1 LQHLADGGIAAF
13 ALFVALVVAGIAV
26 AVAAVRRLAGDER
39 AAAVALVA
47 APAAYL
53 LHALVDYSWDFLAAT
68 APVMVA
74 LGVLTGAGRPLLAV
88 KRRLLVA
95 VVSVTALVVF
105 LASFASPR
113 LADRYVRSST
123 RALGDGDFDRSRDRA
138 LWARFF
144 NPLSVEPLYSLARVA
159 ELRRDPDTAE
169 RYYIKAVELQPE
181 NPETWYTHGIFQF
194 DVRDNMC
201 AAYRFLNEAY
211 TLDPAGNQWV
221 RDGPLDIARDA
232 VNAGGCA
239 LGS

>member
-1 LQHLADGGIAAF
+1 
-13 ALFVALVVAGIAV
+13 
-26 AVAAVRRLAGDER
+26 
-39 AAAVALVA
+39 
-47 APAAYL
+47 
-53 LHALVDYSWDFLAAT
+53 
-68 APVMVA
+68 MVA

-95 VVSVTALVVF
+95 VVSVIALVVF

-181 NPETWYTHGIFQF
+181 NPETWYALGIFEFQ
-194 DVRDNMC
+194 VQENLC
-201 AAYRFLNEAY
+201 AAYRFLNNSY
-211 TLDPAGNQWV
+211 TLDSAGQWLPG
-221 RDGPLDIARDA
+221 GPLDVAREA
-232 VNAGGCA
+232 VNQGGCA
-239 LGS
+239 PGS